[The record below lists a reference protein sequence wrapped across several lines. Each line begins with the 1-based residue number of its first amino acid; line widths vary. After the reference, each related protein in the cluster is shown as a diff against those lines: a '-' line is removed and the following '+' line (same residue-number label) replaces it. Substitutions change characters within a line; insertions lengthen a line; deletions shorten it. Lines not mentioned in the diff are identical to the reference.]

1 MYYYKIGLSDGS
13 HKVIKSK
20 KTNIELLALINKTSW
35 MDYTLVEPSITY
47 VGMSRRIE
55 TNVVMIRS
63 NDIVSIEYC
72 LDILGN
78 L

>member
-13 HKVIKSK
+13 HKVVKSK

-35 MDYTLVEPSITY
+35 MDYILVEPSLTY
-47 VGMSRRIE
+47 AGLSRRIE

-63 NDIVSIEYC
+63 SDIVSVEYY